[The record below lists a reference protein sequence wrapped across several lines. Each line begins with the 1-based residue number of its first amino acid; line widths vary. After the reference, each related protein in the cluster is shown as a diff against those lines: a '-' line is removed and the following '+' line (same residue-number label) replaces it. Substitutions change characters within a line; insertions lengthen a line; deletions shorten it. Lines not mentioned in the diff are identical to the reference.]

1 MTHPTIISRLPI
13 KLIKEYGIKWQV
25 AITFAVASGQGP
37 KTGVTSLSWVQYRK
51 AIITPSNKKRLERT
65 SQISAQKTWNITQHF
80 ASKRVHLNVE

>member
-1 MTHPTIISRLPI
+1 MTNPTIISRLPI

-25 AITFAVASGQGP
+25 AITFAVASGQGH

-65 SQISAQKTWNITQHF
+65 SQISPPKGWNITQYL
-80 ASKRVHLNVE
+80 HLKECI